1 MSRFMW
7 PGAVRTV
14 LLGSAVAASLLS
26 GAGRA
31 SAKTLDVCASG
42 CPYTQIGPAIAAAT
56 SGDTIEVGRGT
67 YAGGF
72 VINVS
77 VKLVGQGPD
86 STIIRGGGSV
96 ITIGT
101 FGTSSEPTVSIKG
114 VTVTGGVARSS
125 PESTPFVGQE
135 GVLAMGGGIE
145 IPPNAAF
152 TGGAT
157 VTISNSEI
165 TGNRVAPTHTVPS
178 GLPCPNGQC
187 PFAEAAGGGI
197 DNWGTLTLTHTK
209 VSDNRVG
216 SASGLST
223 LASDANGAGIMNHL
237 NGLTLDDSRV
247 SDNRASATAPNGRFA
262 DSGGIFVEQGALTMN
277 DSRVTGNSATLAASL
292 PDSVDL
298 LAIAGGMHIGGGA
311 SATIS
316 RSAFSD
322 NSVSMT
328 NTVGKATAFS
338 GGLHTDVDVRV
349 TDAVITN
356 NSVRSATLGGS
367 SGDAEGDSGGGEI
380 SGTITNTLYADNTV
394 TVSSAAGQAVALAG
408 AAIIGGSM
416 TNSIVSDNDIRG
428 SSPKGSVFV
437 AGGGLIVAVSL
448 ELRNTS
454 VSHNHGHARGLSG
467 SAEGGGIF
475 DSTAPT
481 GPPEGPLT
489 LTDSRITRNGLSGSD
504 GITLRGGGVFA
515 TSPVTQTRSVIAHNL
530 PDQCYGC

>member
-1 MSRFMW
+1 MW

-31 SAKTLDVCASG
+31 SAKTLDVCPSG
-42 CPYTQIGPAIAAAT
+42 CPYTHIGPAIAAAT

-77 VKLVGQGPD
+77 LKLVGQGPD
-86 STIIRGGGSV
+86 ATIIRGGGSV

-135 GVLAMGGGIE
+135 GVYAMGGGVE

-165 TGNRVAPTHTVPS
+165 TGNRAAPTHTVPS
-178 GLPCPNGQC
+178 GLPFPCGQC
-187 PFAEAAGGGI
+187 PFALAAGGGI
-197 DNWGTLTLTHTK
+197 DNWGTLTLTHTT
-209 VSDNRVG
+209 VSNNRVG

-223 LASDANGAGIMNHL
+223 LASDAEGAGIMNHL
-237 NGLTLDDSRV
+237 NALTIDDSRV

-262 DSGGIFVEQGALTMN
+262 DSGGIFVERGPLSMN

-292 PDSVDL
+292 PNSVDL
-298 LAIAGGMHIGGGA
+298 LAIAGGMHIGSGA
-311 SATIS
+311 SATINKTT
-316 RSAFSD
+316 FSE

-328 NTVGKATAFS
+328 NTVGNSFAVS
-338 GGLHTDVDVRV
+338 GGLHTDLDVKV
-349 TDAVITN
+349 TNAVITN
-356 NSVRSATLGGS
+356 NTVRSATLPGS

-380 SGTITNTLYADNTV
+380 SGTITDTRYADNSV
-394 TVSSAAGQAVALAG
+394 MVSSAAGRTVALAG
-408 AAIIGGSM
+408 AAIVGGSM
-416 TNSIVSDNDIRG
+416 TNSIVSDNDVRG
-428 SSPKGSVFV
+428 YSPRGSVFV
-437 AGGGLIVAVSL
+437 AGAGLIVAVSL
-448 ELRNTS
+448 ELRNTT
-454 VSHNHGHARGLSG
+454 VSRNTGHARGLTG

-475 DSTAPT
+475 DSVAPT
-481 GPPEGPLT
+481 GPPEGPLK
-489 LTDSRITRNGLSGSD
+489 LTDSRVIRNMLSGSE
-504 GITLRGGGVFA
+504 GITLQGGGVFA
-515 TSPVTQTRSVIAHNL
+515 TSPVTQTRSVIAHNS